1 MHALNLRFAGRY
13 FVVLVAFIILLCT
26 VSTPVQAVTAG
37 IKIKNPPVLLYG
49 DSIGVE
55 VTPYMRRSIRR
66 TLHADLISRAFF
78 GYNACDWH
86 DQAKIDSKQYAP
98 RFVIIMFV
106 GNYLTPCMTANGA
119 SPSPKKITRVTTR
132 YITQLIANF
141 PNSTIILSG
150 FGRSIDQELIR
161 EQTHSVTFTDVL
173 NQSLFQLARRTD
185 NRYVSVA
192 RSLYNSEGKA
202 KRFLSCSKETD
213 GNLCPQS
220 SKVAVRSPDGLHLC
234 PVAYTINEAGVTAP
248 CRVAIPGAARVAAD
262 IMRVLVLVR

>member
-1 MHALNLRFAGRY
+1 MHDLNLRFAGRR
-13 FVVLVAFIILLCT
+13 FVVLVAFFILLST
-26 VSTPVQAVTAG
+26 TSTPVDAATPSA
-37 IKIKNPPVLLYG
+37 KIKSSPVLLYG

-55 VTPYMRRSIRR
+55 VTPYLRRSIRR
-66 TLHADLISRAFF
+66 TLDTDLISRAFF

-86 DQAKIDSKQYAP
+86 DQAKIDSQQYAP
-98 RFVIIMFV
+98 KFVIIVFV

-119 SPSPKKITRVTTR
+119 SPSPKQITQVTTR
-132 YITQLIANF
+132 YIKQLIANF
-141 PNSTIILSG
+141 PKSTIILTG

-161 EQTHSVTFTDVL
+161 AQTHSVTFTDVL

-192 RSLYNSEGKA
+192 RSLYNSKGKA
-202 KRFLSCSKETD
+202 KRFLPCSKETD
-213 GNLCPQS
+213 GNLCPRS
-220 SKVAVRSPDGLHLC
+220 RKVAVRSPDGLHLC

-262 IMRVLVLVR
+262 IMRVLTSVR